1 MNIDTDAIRRLRDHL
16 LARAEMPRPA
26 TGRQSTD
33 PALADAIR
41 RRVEP
46 FAESMYLVMMADG
59 DADAAERKTLTGALD
74 VLTDSRIDQ
83 SELEAMLG
91 RFEANARREGSEARL
106 AYIGARLS
114 SDRDDREMAFT
125 LSAVVAMADNRIDVR
140 ENQMLEWVSEY
151 CGISERRVAALLEA
165 IDPPSA

>member
-74 VLTDSRIDQ
+74 VLTDSRIDPC
-83 SELEAMLG
+83 SA
-91 RFEANARREGSEARL
+91 GSKPTPIAKAAKRASQTSAL
-106 AYIGARLS
+106 A
-114 SDRDDREMAFT
+114 
-125 LSAVVAMADNRIDVR
+125 
-140 ENQMLEWVSEY
+140 
-151 CGISERRVAALLEA
+151 
-165 IDPPSA
+165 